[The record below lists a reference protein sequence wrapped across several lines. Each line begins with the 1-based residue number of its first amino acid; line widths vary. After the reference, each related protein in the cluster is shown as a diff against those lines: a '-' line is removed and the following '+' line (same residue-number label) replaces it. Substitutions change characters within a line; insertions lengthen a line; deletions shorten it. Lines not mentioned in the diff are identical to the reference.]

1 MAIANADGSIVLST
15 KVDVSGTRQGFKQIV
30 NSARQAGNQTKSAL
44 EPLTAIIQK
53 QEKRLQYLNNAYA
66 ELIVNGRKN
75 TKQAKRLR
83 DEIDALSKEMK
94 DNQAVASAMGTKGA
108 TAFQKMGSALKVAV
122 GYFIGIQTI
131 MSAISFSKEASNL
144 AIEQEAS
151 VQRLIDIYGVA
162 SDKVGDFID
171 LNARA
176 LGMSKASA
184 VGFSAVYGNLFSVW
198 ADQATNAE
206 LTNQYL
212 NMTAVIASKTGR
224 TVEDVQERIRSGLL
238 GNTEAIEDLG
248 VFVNVKTIQM
258 TEAFQRIA
266 DGRSWEQL
274 TAYEQ
279 SQVRTLAILEQSTK
293 KYGNEVA
300 DTNALVR
307 AQYLASYQDLQATW
321 GQFVNTV
328 LIPVLRVATKV
339 MDVLT
344 AGMRAIAGLT
354 GKTLENTS
362 ASANSISGAVEN
374 QEELTDAVKGTNKEL
389 KKSLAGFDELN
400 TISQDTGSGSGSGG
414 ASVGG
419 ASVGVGGG
427 FALGGGGSAVKS
439 EVDSMILSI
448 MGIVGVGL
456 IAIGLIL
463 CLNKTTIPLGI
474 GFIVAGAGALGI
486 TMATLKSDAVSQK
499 VKDALSNV
507 LIITGIVA
515 IILGILCCIAQKW
528 VVGIGLIVTG
538 ATSLVGSV
546 ALNRKGI
553 KEQIKGAFGGVLTV
567 VGLVAIIIG
576 ILCCTAQHW
585 AIGIGLIVTGAL
597 AVGTVVAV
605 NWDIIKE
612 MLQGKL
618 GTALAIV
625 GVVSILLGILC
636 CVAQHWGL
644 GIGMIV
650 AGAVAVGSVVAINWE
665 SIETKIKEAV
675 GKATNW
681 VKTWGLLVLGIILVA
696 SGVGFGLGLA
706 LMKKGAENLTEAKD
720 PKWMSLLD
728 KVKEAWK
735 AIKYYYDT
743 NIAKYLTAEYWA
755 QKGTNMVNGLI
766 RRIVEGLNRLI
777 DKLNTFGFNLPDVLG
792 GGRVGFSIS
801 RLNVPQLAKG
811 AVLPPNKP
819 FLAMVGDQK
828 SGTNIEA
835 PLDTIVEAVKIAL
848 GGSNGFNGRIEV
860 PVYLGNRQIALAV
873 REGENE
879 MGTETVVGGFAN
891 AY

>member
-15 KVDVSGTRQGFKQIV
+15 KVDVSGTRRGFKQIV

-108 TAFQKMGSALKVAV
+108 TAFQKMSSALKVAV

-131 MSAISFSKEASNL
+131 MSAINFSKEASNL

-162 SDKVGDFID
+162 SEEVGNFID

-248 VFVNVKTIQM
+248 VFVNVKTIEI

-266 DGRSWEQL
+266 YGRSWEQL

-307 AQYLASYQDLQATW
+307 SQYRASYEDLQATW

-362 ASANSISGAVEN
+362 ASASSIGGAVEN
-374 QEELTDAVKGTNKEL
+374 QEELTDAIKGTNKEL
-389 KKSLAGFDELN
+389 KKSLASFDELN

-414 ASVGG
+414 ASVG
-419 ASVGVGGG
+419 AGGG
-427 FALGGGGSAVKS
+427 FTLGGGGSSAVKN
-439 EVDSMILSI
+439 EVDSMIMSI
-448 MGIVGVGL
+448 MGIVGIGL
-456 IAIGLIL
+456 VAIGLIL
-463 CLNKTTIPLGI
+463 CATGNIAWGI
-474 GFIVAGAGALGI
+474 GFIIAGAGALGI
-486 TMATLKSDAVSQK
+486 TMATLKSKEISQK
-499 VKDALSNV
+499 TKDALSNV
-507 LIITGIVA
+507 LIIAGIVA
-515 IILGILCCIAQKW
+515 IIIGILCCVAQQW
-528 VVGIGLIVTG
+528 AVGIGLIVTG

-546 ALNRKGI
+546 ALNWKGI
-553 KEQIKGAFGGVLTV
+553 KEQIKGAFGGVLAV

-576 ILCCTAQHW
+576 ILCCTAQMW
-585 AIGIGLIVTGAL
+585 GIGIGLIVTGAL

-605 NWDIIKE
+605 NWDSIKT

-618 GTALAIV
+618 GKALAIV
-625 GVVSILLGILC
+625 GVVAIILGILC
-636 CVAQHWGL
+636 CVSGFWGL
-644 GIGMIV
+644 GIGFIV
-650 AGAVAVGSVVAINWE
+650 AGGLAVGSVVAVNWDT
-665 SIETKIKEAV
+665 ILAKMKDLWARIK
-675 GKATNW
+675 
-681 VKTWGLLVLGIILVA
+681 
-696 SGVGFGLGLA
+696 
-706 LMKKGAENLTEAKD
+706 
-720 PKWMSLLD
+720 
-728 KVKEAWK
+728 AWWN
-735 AIKYYYDT
+735 T
-743 NIAKYLTAEYWA
+743 SVAKYFTAEYWA

-777 DKLNTFGFNLPDVLG
+777 DKLNTFGFNIPDVLG
-792 GGRVGFSIS
+792 GGRVGFNIS

-811 AVLPPNKP
+811 VVLPPNKP

-835 PLDTIVEAVKIAL
+835 PLDTIVEAVKIAF
-848 GGSNGFNGRIEV
+848 GGSNGFSGRIEV

-873 REGENE
+873 REAENE

>member
-15 KVDVSGTRQGFKQIV
+15 KVDVSGTRKGLREIV
-30 NSARQAGNQTKSAL
+30 NSARQAGSQTKSAL

-53 QEKRLQYLNNAYA
+53 QQERLNALNAEYA
-66 ELIVNGRKN
+66 ELIINGKRN
-75 TKQAKRLR
+75 STEAKKLKTQ
-83 DEIDALSKEMK
+83 IDALSKEMK
-94 DNQAVASAMGTKGA
+94 ENQAVATAMGAKGT
-108 TAFQKMGSALKVAV
+108 TAIQKMGVAV
-122 GYFIGIQTI
+122 KTLLSYFIGLQTVMAVI
-131 MSAISFSKEASNL
+131 NFSKEASNL

-162 SDKVGDFID
+162 SEEVGNFID

-224 TVEDVQERIRSGLL
+224 TVADVQERIRSGLL

-248 VFVNVKTIQM
+248 VFVNVKTIEI

-293 KYGNEVA
+293 KYGDQVA
-300 DTNALVR
+300 DTNTLVR

-389 KKSLAGFDELN
+389 NKSLASFDELN
-400 TISQDTGSGSGSGG
+400 TISQDTESGAGSGGASIGAGSGG
-414 ASVGG
+414 ASVG
-419 ASVGVGGG
+419 AGGG
-427 FALGGGGSAVKS
+427 FSLGEPNGTGLANEINST
-439 EVDSMILSI
+439 ILSI
-448 MGIVGVGL
+448 MGVVGIGL

-463 CLNKTTIPLGI
+463 CVTGNIAWGI
-474 GFIVAGAGALGI
+474 GFIVAGAGVLGI
-486 TMATLKSDAVSQK
+486 TVATLKDNAISQK
-499 VKDALSNV
+499 TKDALSNV
-507 LIITGIVA
+507 LIIAGIVA

-528 VVGIGLIVTG
+528 VVGIGLIVLG
-538 ATSLVGSV
+538 ALVVGSV
-546 ALNRKGI
+546 VALNWKGI
-553 KEQIKGAFGGVLTV
+553 KAQMKDAFGGVLAV
-567 VGLVAIIIG
+567 IGLVAIILG
-576 ILCCTAQHW
+576 VLCCVAQHW

-597 AVGTVVAV
+597 AVGSVVAV
-605 NWDIIKE
+605 NWDSIKT

-618 GTALAIV
+618 GKALAIV
-625 GVVSILLGILC
+625 GVVAIILGILC
-636 CVAQHWGL
+636 CVSGFWGL
-644 GIGMIV
+644 GIGFIV
-650 AGAVAVGSVVAINWE
+650 AGGLAVGSVVAVNWDT
-665 SIETKIKEAV
+665 ILAKMKDLWARIK
-675 GKATNW
+675 
-681 VKTWGLLVLGIILVA
+681 
-696 SGVGFGLGLA
+696 
-706 LMKKGAENLTEAKD
+706 
-720 PKWMSLLD
+720 
-728 KVKEAWK
+728 AWWN
-735 AIKYYYDT
+735 T
-743 NIAKYLTAEYWA
+743 SVAKYFTAEYWA

-777 DKLNTFGFNLPDVLG
+777 DKLNTFGFNIPDVLG
-792 GGRVGFSIS
+792 GGRVGFNIS
-801 RLNVPQLAKG
+801 RLNVPQLATG
-811 AVLPPNKP
+811 TVVPPNKK
-819 FLAMVGDQK
+819 FLSILGDNTKEHEVVSPLSTMKQAFKEAMF
-828 SGTNIEA
+828 EM
-835 PLDTIVEAVKIAL
+835 
-848 GGSNGFNGRIEV
+848 GGNGFSGRIEV

-873 REGENE
+873 REAENE

>member
-1 MAIANADGSIVLST
+1 MGIANADGSIVLST

-30 NSARQAGNQTKSAL
+30 SSARQAGNQTKSAL

-94 DNQAVASAMGTKGA
+94 DNQAVAGAMGTKGA
-108 TAFQKMGSALKVAV
+108 TAFQKMSSALKVAV
-122 GYFIGIQTI
+122 GYFVGIQTI

-162 SDKVGDFID
+162 SEEVGNFID

-224 TVEDVQERIRSGLL
+224 TVADVQERVRSGLL

-248 VFVNVKTIQM
+248 VFVNVKTIEI

-293 KYGNEVA
+293 KYGDQVA
-300 DTNALVR
+300 DTNTLVR

-362 ASANSISGAVEN
+362 ASASSIGGAVEN
-374 QEELTDAVKGTNKEL
+374 QEKLTDAVKGTNKEL
-389 KKSLAGFDELN
+389 KKSLASFDELN
-400 TISQDTGSGSGSGG
+400 TISEDTGSGAGSGG
-414 ASVGG
+414 ASIG
-419 ASVGVGGG
+419 AGGG
-427 FALGGGGSAVKS
+427 FTLGGGGGSAVKN

-456 IAIGLIL
+456 VAIGLIL
-463 CLNKTTIPLGI
+463 CATGNIAWGI
-474 GFIVAGAGALGI
+474 GFIIAGAGALGI
-486 TMATLKSDAVSQK
+486 TMATLKSKEISQK
-499 VKDALSNV
+499 TKDALSNV
-507 LIITGIVA
+507 LIIAGIVA
-515 IILGILCCIAQKW
+515 IIIGILCCVAQQW
-528 VVGIGLIVTG
+528 AVGIGLIVTG

-546 ALNRKGI
+546 ALNWKGI
-553 KEQIKGAFGGVLTV
+553 KEQIKGAFGGVLAV

-576 ILCCTAQHW
+576 ILCCTAQMW
-585 AIGIGLIVTGAL
+585 GIGIGLIVTGAL

-605 NWDIIKE
+605 NWDSIKI

-618 GTALAIV
+618 GKALAIV
-625 GVVSILLGILC
+625 GVVAIILGILC
-636 CVAQHWGL
+636 CVSGFWGL
-644 GIGMIV
+644 GIGFIV
-650 AGAVAVGSVVAINWE
+650 AGGLAVGSVVAVNWDT
-665 SIETKIKEAV
+665 ILAKMKDLWARIK
-675 GKATNW
+675 
-681 VKTWGLLVLGIILVA
+681 
-696 SGVGFGLGLA
+696 
-706 LMKKGAENLTEAKD
+706 
-720 PKWMSLLD
+720 
-728 KVKEAWK
+728 AWWN
-735 AIKYYYDT
+735 T
-743 NIAKYLTAEYWA
+743 SVAKYFTAEYWA

-777 DKLNTFGFNLPDVLG
+777 DKLNTFRFNLPEDYR
-792 GGRVGFSIS
+792 GGRVGFNIS
-801 RLNVPQLAKG
+801 KLNVPQLATG
-811 AVLPPNKP
+811 TVVPPNKK
-819 FLAMVGDQK
+819 FLSILGDNTKEHEVVSPLSTMKQAFKEAMF
-828 SGTNIEA
+828 EM
-835 PLDTIVEAVKIAL
+835 
-848 GGSNGFNGRIEV
+848 GGNGFSGRIEI
-860 PVYLGNRQIALAV
+860 PVYIGTRQVGFAV
-873 REGENE
+873 REAENE

>member
-15 KVDVSGTRQGFKQIV
+15 KVDTKGLETGMKGIQGKARAMISTFSKLGGILASIFSVTAIV
-30 NSARQAGNQTKSAL
+30 N
-44 EPLTAIIQK
+44 
-53 QEKRLQYLNNAYA
+53 
-66 ELIVNGRKN
+66 
-75 TKQAKRLR
+75 
-83 DEIDALSKEMK
+83 
-94 DNQAVASAMGTKGA
+94 
-108 TAFQKMGSALKVAV
+108 
-122 GYFIGIQTI
+122 
-131 MSAISFSKEASNL
+131 FSKEASNL

-162 SDKVGDFID
+162 SEEVGNFID

-224 TVEDVQERIRSGLL
+224 TVADVQERIRSGLL

-248 VFVNVKTIQM
+248 VFVNVKTIEI

-307 AQYLASYQDLQATW
+307 SQYRASYEDLQATW

-362 ASANSISGAVEN
+362 ASANSIGGAVEN

-389 KKSLAGFDELN
+389 KKSLASFDELN

-414 ASVGG
+414 ASVG
-419 ASVGVGGG
+419 AGGG
-427 FALGGGGSAVKS
+427 LPLGEPNGTGLANEINST
-439 EVDSMILSI
+439 ILSI
-448 MGIVGVGL
+448 MGVVGIGL

-463 CLNKTTIPLGI
+463 CVTGNIAWGI
-474 GFIVAGAGALGI
+474 GFIIAGAGALGI
-486 TMATLKSDAVSQK
+486 TMATLKSKEISQK
-499 VKDALSNV
+499 TKDALSNV
-507 LIITGIVA
+507 LIIAGIVA
-515 IILGILCCIAQKW
+515 IIIGILCCVAQQW
-528 VVGIGLIVTG
+528 AVGIGLIVTG

-546 ALNRKGI
+546 ALNWKGI

-576 ILCCTAQHW
+576 ILCCTAQMW
-585 AIGIGLIVTGAL
+585 GIGIGLIVTGAL

-605 NWDIIKE
+605 NWDSIKT

-618 GTALAIV
+618 GKALAIV
-625 GVVSILLGILC
+625 GVVAIILGILC
-636 CVAQHWGL
+636 CVSGFWGL
-644 GIGMIV
+644 GIGFIV
-650 AGAVAVGSVVAINWE
+650 AGGLAVGSVVAVNWDT
-665 SIETKIKEAV
+665 ILAKMKDLWARIK
-675 GKATNW
+675 
-681 VKTWGLLVLGIILVA
+681 
-696 SGVGFGLGLA
+696 
-706 LMKKGAENLTEAKD
+706 
-720 PKWMSLLD
+720 
-728 KVKEAWK
+728 AWWN
-735 AIKYYYDT
+735 T
-743 NIAKYLTAEYWA
+743 SVAKYFTAEYWA

-766 RRIVEGLNRLI
+766 RRIVEGLNKLI

-801 RLNVPQLAKG
+801 RLNVPQLATG
-811 AVLPPNKP
+811 TVVPPNKK
-819 FLAMVGDQK
+819 FLSILGDNTKEHEVVSPLSTMKQAFKEAMF
-828 SGTNIEA
+828 EM
-835 PLDTIVEAVKIAL
+835 
-848 GGSNGFNGRIEV
+848 GGNGFSGRIEV

-873 REGENE
+873 RDAENE

>member
-15 KVDVSGTRQGFKQIV
+15 KVDTKGLETGMKGIQSKARAMISTFSKLGGILASIFSVTAIV
-30 NSARQAGNQTKSAL
+30 N
-44 EPLTAIIQK
+44 
-53 QEKRLQYLNNAYA
+53 
-66 ELIVNGRKN
+66 
-75 TKQAKRLR
+75 
-83 DEIDALSKEMK
+83 
-94 DNQAVASAMGTKGA
+94 
-108 TAFQKMGSALKVAV
+108 
-122 GYFIGIQTI
+122 
-131 MSAISFSKEASNL
+131 FSKEASNL

-162 SDKVGDFID
+162 SEEVGNFID

-224 TVEDVQERIRSGLL
+224 TVADVQERIRSGLL

-258 TEAFQRIA
+258 TNAFQRIA

-293 KYGNEVA
+293 KYGDQVA

-307 AQYLASYQDLQATW
+307 SQYLASYQDLQATW

-328 LIPVLRVATKV
+328 LMPVLRVATKV

-362 ASANSISGAVEN
+362 ASASSIGGAVEN
-374 QEELTDAVKGTNKEL
+374 QEDLTDAIKGTNKEL
-389 KKSLAGFDELN
+389 KKSLASFDELN
-400 TISQDTGSGSGSGG
+400 TVSQDTGSGSGSGG
-414 ASVGG
+414 ASVG
-419 ASVGVGGG
+419 AGGG
-427 FALGGGGSAVKS
+427 FTLGGGGGSAVKN

-448 MGIVGVGL
+448 MGIVGIGL
-456 IAIGLIL
+456 VAIGLIL
-463 CLNKTTIPLGI
+463 CATGNIGWGI
-474 GFIVAGAGALGI
+474 GFVIAGAGALGI
-486 TMATLKSDAVSQK
+486 TMATLKSKEISQK
-499 VKDALSNV
+499 TKDALSNV
-507 LIITGIVA
+507 LIIAGIVA
-515 IILGILCCIAQKW
+515 IIIGILCCVAQQW
-528 VVGIGLIVTG
+528 AVGIGLIVTG

-546 ALNRKGI
+546 ALNWKGI

-567 VGLVAIIIG
+567 AGLVAIIIG
-576 ILCCTAQHW
+576 ILCCTAQMW
-585 AIGIGLIVTGAL
+585 GIGIGLIVTGAL
-597 AVGTVVAV
+597 AVGSVVAV
-605 NWDIIKE
+605 NWDSIKI

-618 GTALAIV
+618 GKALAIV
-625 GVVSILLGILC
+625 GVVAIILGILC
-636 CVAQHWGL
+636 CVSGFWGL
-644 GIGMIV
+644 GIGFIV
-650 AGAVAVGSVVAINWE
+650 AGGLAVGSVVAVNWDT
-665 SIETKIKEAV
+665 ILAKMKDLWARIK
-675 GKATNW
+675 
-681 VKTWGLLVLGIILVA
+681 
-696 SGVGFGLGLA
+696 
-706 LMKKGAENLTEAKD
+706 
-720 PKWMSLLD
+720 
-728 KVKEAWK
+728 AWWN
-735 AIKYYYDT
+735 T
-743 NIAKYLTAEYWA
+743 SVAKYFTAEYWA
-755 QKGTNMVNGLI
+755 QKGRNMINGLI
-766 RRIVEGLNRLI
+766 RTVVEGLNKLI
-777 DKLNTFGFNLPDVLG
+777 DKINGFGFDLPKKAG
-792 GGRVGFSIS
+792 GGRIGFNIPKLS
-801 RLNVPQLAKG
+801 VPQLAKG

-848 GGSNGFNGRIEV
+848 GGSNSFNGRIEV

-873 REGENE
+873 RDAENE

>member
-53 QEKRLQYLNNAYA
+53 QEKRLEYLNNAYA

-75 TKQAKRLR
+75 TTQAKRLR

-108 TAFQKMGSALKVAV
+108 TAFQKMSSALKVAV

-131 MSAISFSKEASNL
+131 MSAINFSKEASNL
-144 AIEQEAS
+144 AVEQEAS

-162 SDKVGDFID
+162 SEEVGNFID

-224 TVEDVQERIRSGLL
+224 TVADVQERIRSGLL
-238 GNTEAIEDLG
+238 GNTEAVEDLG
-248 VFVNVKTIQM
+248 VFVNVKTIEI

-293 KYGNEVA
+293 KYGDQVA

-362 ASANSISGAVEN
+362 ASANSIGGAVEN

-389 KKSLAGFDELN
+389 KKSLASFDELN
-400 TISQDTGSGSGSGG
+400 TISQDTGSGAGSGG
-414 ASVGG
+414 ASVG
-419 ASVGVGGG
+419 AGGG
-427 FALGGGGSAVKS
+427 FSLGGGGGSAVKN

-448 MGIVGVGL
+448 MGIVGIGL
-456 IAIGLIL
+456 VAIGLIL
-463 CLNKTTIPLGI
+463 CATGNIAWGI
-474 GFIVAGAGALGI
+474 GFIIAGAGALGI
-486 TMATLKSDAVSQK
+486 TTATLKSKEISQK
-499 VKDALSNV
+499 TKDALSNV
-507 LIITGIVA
+507 LIIAGIVA
-515 IILGILCCIAQKW
+515 IIIGILCCVAQQW
-528 VVGIGLIVTG
+528 AVGIGLIVTG

-546 ALNRKGI
+546 ALNWKGI

-576 ILCCTAQHW
+576 ILCCTAQMW
-585 AIGIGLIVTGAL
+585 GIGIGLIVTGAL

-605 NWDIIKE
+605 NWDSIKI

-618 GTALAIV
+618 GKALAIV
-625 GVVSILLGILC
+625 GVVAIILGILC
-636 CVAQHWGL
+636 CVSGFWGL
-644 GIGMIV
+644 GIGFIV
-650 AGAVAVGSVVAINWE
+650 AGGLAVGSVVAVNWDT
-665 SIETKIKEAV
+665 ILAKMKDLWARIK
-675 GKATNW
+675 
-681 VKTWGLLVLGIILVA
+681 
-696 SGVGFGLGLA
+696 
-706 LMKKGAENLTEAKD
+706 
-720 PKWMSLLD
+720 
-728 KVKEAWK
+728 AWWN
-735 AIKYYYDT
+735 T
-743 NIAKYLTAEYWA
+743 SVAKYFTAEYWA

-792 GGRVGFSIS
+792 GGRVGFNIS
-801 RLNVPQLAKG
+801 KLNVPQLAKG

-828 SGTNIEA
+828 SGTNVEA
-835 PLDTIVEAVKIAL
+835 PLDTIVEAVKIAF
-848 GGSNGFNGRIEV
+848 GGSNGFSGRIEV

-873 REGENE
+873 REAENE
-879 MGTETVVGGFAN
+879 MGTETVTGGFAN